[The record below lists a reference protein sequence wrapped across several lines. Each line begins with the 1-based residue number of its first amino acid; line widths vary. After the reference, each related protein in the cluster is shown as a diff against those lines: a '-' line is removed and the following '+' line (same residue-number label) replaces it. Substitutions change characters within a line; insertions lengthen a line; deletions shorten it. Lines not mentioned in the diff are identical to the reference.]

1 MILVT
6 KGVEMTK
13 GLKIGFIVTGSL
25 IGALL
30 LTAAG
35 FFIAREVNSR
45 TAAGT
50 PAIVSCGFNNPE
62 RKGGQ
67 ALQNEMRGHQQ
78 PERGQASPWMNQ
90 PGMGYQGQRNNVPQG
105 DQPGRGDPGQANHT
119 PQGNQPS
126 QSISLTIDSAKTT
139 VDAYLARWNN
149 PDLKVAEIILFS
161 NNAYA
166 RIMEQSTGTGAMEL
180 LVNEN
185 GRVSPEM
192 GANMMWNLKYG
203 MMGSL
208 AESGQTATTPMTVTA
223 EQALADVQTWLDA
236 NVSGAK
242 AAATADAF
250 YGYYTVEYTVD
261 GKITGMVSV
270 NGFSGVIL
278 PHSWHGTFMDIKEY

>member
-1 MILVT
+1 
-6 KGVEMTK
+6 MTK
-13 GLKIGFIVTGSL
+13 GLKIGFIVTGSV

-35 FFIAREVNSR
+35 FFITREIITR
-45 TAAGT
+45 TNIGSSGMT
-50 PAIVSCGFNNPE
+50 FRGGDDLQ
-62 RKGGQ
+62 RKGSQ

-78 PERGQASPWMNQ
+78 PERGQVSPWMNQ

-223 EQALADVQTWLDA
+223 EQALADAQTWLDTK
-236 NVSGAK
+236 VPGAK
-242 AAATADAF
+242 VAATADAF
-250 YGYYTVEYTVD
+250 YGYYTIEYIID
-261 GKITGMVSV
+261 GKVVGMVSV
-270 NGFSGVIL
+270 NGFNGVIF
-278 PHSWHGTFMDIKEY
+278 PHTWHGTFVDMKEY